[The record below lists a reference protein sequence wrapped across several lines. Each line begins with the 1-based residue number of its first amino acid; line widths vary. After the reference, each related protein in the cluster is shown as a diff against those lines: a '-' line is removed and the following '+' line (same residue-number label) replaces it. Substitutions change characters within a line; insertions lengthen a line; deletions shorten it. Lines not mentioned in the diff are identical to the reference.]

1 MNRETILTVSQ
12 LTQHIKGLLEEA
24 FPLVWVSGEMSNF
37 IRHRS
42 GHLYFTLKD
51 ERAEIRCVMFRGHNQ
66 LLNFEPAD
74 GMQILLQGRLS
85 VYEPRGQYQLLVQR
99 MEPAGIG
106 TLYLAFEAL
115 KKRLRE
121 EGLFAAE
128 RKRPLPPFPQVVG
141 VVTSGE
147 GAALQDIV
155 TVLSRRAPQ
164 VQIIL
169 RPTLVQGDQAAADI
183 VAAIEEMAQS
193 GWPEVLIVG
202 RGGGSLEDL
211 WPFNEEPVARA
222 IAACQ
227 IPIISAVGHETD
239 FTIAD
244 LVADVRAPTPSAAA
258 EIVAPARDEIRL
270 QLNTFDTR
278 LFRTME
284 LILERCWQQVDH
296 ATERLLVQQPG
307 RRLVHFAEQVDHTR
321 QRLIHA
327 FRHHLHLLYSRVEGM
342 EKELQVLNPH
352 QVLERGY
359 AIAFREVD
367 GAILRAPAD
376 IKARERFRL
385 HLAQGELQAEKVK
398 TTKVTKNTGNV
409 RG

>member
-128 RKRPLPPFPQVVG
+128 RKRPLPPFPQIVG

-307 RRLVHFAEQVDHTR
+307 RRLVHFAEQVGHTR

-327 FRHHLHLLYSRVEGM
+327 FRHHLHLLHSRVEGM

-367 GAILRAPAD
+367 GAILRAPGD

-398 TTKVTKNTGNV
+398 TTKVTKNAGNV

>member
-1 MNRETILTVSQ
+1 MGQENILTVSQ
-12 LTQHIKGLLEEA
+12 LTQRIKGLLEEV
-24 FPLVWVSGEMSNF
+24 FPLVWVSGEISNF

-51 ERAEIRCVMFRGHNQ
+51 DRAEIRCVMFRGHN
-66 LLNFEPAD
+66 LYLNFEPTN

-99 MEPAGIG
+99 MEPAGVG

-121 EGLFAAE
+121 EGLFDE
-128 RKRPLPPFPQVVG
+128 DRKRPLPSYPRVVG

-147 GAALQDIV
+147 GAALHDII
-155 TVLSRRAPQ
+155 TVLTRRAPQ
-164 VQIIL
+164 VEIIL
-169 RPTLVQGDQAAADI
+169 RPTLVQGEQAAADI
-183 VAAIEEMAQS
+183 VAAIEEMERS

-211 WPFNEEPVARA
+211 WPFNEEMVARA
-222 IAACQ
+222 MAACE

-258 EIVAPARDEIRL
+258 EMVAPAREEVLLQVQALSDRL
-270 QLNTFDTR
+270 S
-278 LFRTME
+278 RTME
-284 LILERCWQQVDH
+284 LSIERYWQQVDH
-296 ATERLLVQQPG
+296 ATERLLIQQPS
-307 RRLVHFAEQVDHTR
+307 RRLTQFTEQVGHTQ
-321 QRLIHA
+321 QRLIKT
-327 FRHHLHLLYSRVEGM
+327 FHHRLQLFHSQVEGL

-352 QVLERGY
+352 QVLDRGY

-367 GAILRAPAD
+367 GAIMRAPTD
-376 IKARERFRL
+376 IKRQERFLL
-385 HLAQGELQAEKVK
+385 HLAKGKLQAEKVK
-398 TTKVTKNTGNV
+398 TIEATKHDGNV